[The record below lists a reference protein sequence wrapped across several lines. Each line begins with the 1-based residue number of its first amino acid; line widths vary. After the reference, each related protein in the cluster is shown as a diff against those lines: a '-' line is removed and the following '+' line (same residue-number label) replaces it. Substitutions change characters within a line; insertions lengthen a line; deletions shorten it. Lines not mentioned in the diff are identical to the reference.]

1 MKTFLTLAGSVLL
14 AAMLAACSSSIHDF
28 GHSVTF
34 QNGELVA
41 HASGQPNAYITAD
54 GSLRIGNRDVA
65 VTPRQRELLKDY
77 YGESKTLIDAGVAIG
92 KAGAEL
98 GVHAIGDTIS
108 GIFSGKSKQAQQGI
122 EAQANAIDATA
133 QKLCSNLNR
142 LRGTQQAIAAQLPAF
157 TPYQPIDR
165 QTQCSVTS
173 RRTVTVADGPPGSTR
188 VIETKRQPTE
198 D

>member
-1 MKTFLTLAGSVLL
+1 MKTILVFAGSVLL
-14 AAMLAACSSSIHDF
+14 AATLAACSPSIHDF
-28 GHSVTF
+28 GHSITF

-41 HASGQPNAYITAD
+41 HASGQPNAYVTAD

-77 YGESKTLIDAGVAIG
+77 YGESKILIDAGVAIG

-108 GIFSGKSKQAQQGI
+108 GMLSGKSKEAQQSI
-122 EAQANAIDATA
+122 EAQASAIDATA
-133 QKLCSNLNR
+133 QKLCSNLNQ

-165 QTQCSVTS
+165 QTQCSVTN
-173 RRTVTVADGPPGSTR
+173 RRTVTVADGPLGSTK
-188 VIETKRQPTE
+188 VIETKKQPTE
-198 D
+198 H